1 MKTYTITLSE
11 WEAQYI
17 GDLIEDNLD
26 ELEHVIDPTLADVRR
41 HLAVTNSLRQIVSVE
56 THLLLERR

>member
-41 HLAVTNSLRQIVSVE
+41 HLAVTNSFWQDM
-56 THLLLERR
+56 LEKKEESK